1 MTPLIPA
8 ALLEKSEKILFIA
21 HLALGDF
28 TYLQNGFRAFA
39 AAYPHIQ
46 IHLWVDEV
54 RRTSDASKWEGLRT
68 YSLYDW
74 VEQSGLFARVYRKT
88 YSPQLYEES
97 LREAQAE
104 HYPVVVS
111 LAHIRPQLYA
121 DLARMISQDGLVI
134 GTRKP
139 FSPLRPWHYFAY
151 RKIDAV
157 LASYDGEDAGE
168 HHISSVYA
176 DWFRQL
182 TGLDIPVAERYPF
195 VHIPDSA
202 LEQAQ
207 EQLASWGVDTQTTPL
222 VLLNPF
228 AKSHKRA
235 WPLERITELIAR
247 MQQQPQWR
255 HACFLVNAMPQELAS
270 VNAAIAAAG
279 VAQTRAFSAVDNFF
293 QLPAMLAQCSLII
306 SVETSIMH
314 LANAVHVPVIA
325 LMRKKNPEWAP
336 FDSANSTVITVAR
349 RSDWVK
355 AISVEQVLQVLP
367 ARGVEKPRLATG

>member
-8 ALLEKSEKILFIA
+8 ELLQKSDKILFIA

-54 RRTSDASKWEGLRT
+54 RRTSDAKQWEGLRT

-74 VEQSGLFARVYRKT
+74 VEQSGLFAKVYRKT
-88 YSPQLYEES
+88 YSPALYEES
-97 LREAQAE
+97 LCEAKEE

-111 LAHIRPQLYA
+111 LAHVRPQQYA
-121 DLARMISQDGLVI
+121 DLARTISPNGLVI

-139 FSPLRPWHYFAY
+139 FSPLRPWHYLAY

-157 LASYDGEDAGE
+157 LASYAGQDAGE

-176 DWFRQL
+176 DWFHQL
-182 TGLDIPVAERYPF
+182 TGLDIPATERYPY
-195 VHIPDSA
+195 VDIPEQA
-202 LEQAQ
+202 LQQAQ
-207 EQLASWGVDTQTTPL
+207 EQLAAWDFSPRRGPL

-228 AKSHKRA
+228 AKSHKRS
-235 WPLERITELIAR
+235 WPLERIAELIAR
-247 MQQQPQWR
+247 MQTMPKWEN
-255 HACFLVNAMPQELAS
+255 ACFLINAMPQELAK
-270 VNAAIAAAG
+270 VNAVVQAHKLPRT
-279 VAQTRAFSAVDNFF
+279 QAFSAVDNFF
-293 QLPAMLAQCSLII
+293 QLPAMLAQCDLII

-314 LANAVHVPVIA
+314 LANAVHVPVVA

-336 FDSANSTVITVAR
+336 FDSDNSTVITVAR

-355 AISVEQVLQVLP
+355 AISVEQVLK
-367 ARGVEKPRLATG
+367 AIA

>member
-8 ALLEKSEKILFIA
+8 ATLHKSEKILFVA

-28 TYLQNGFRAFA
+28 TYMQNGFRAFA
-39 AAYPHIQ
+39 AAYPHIA
-46 IHLWVDEV
+46 IHLWIDEV
-54 RRTSDASKWEGLRT
+54 RRTSDQTQWEGLRN

-74 VEQSGLFARVYRKT
+74 VEQSGLFSKVYRKT
-88 YSPQLYEES
+88 YSPALYQES
-97 LREAQAE
+97 IHEAQAE
-104 HYPVVVS
+104 DYPVIVS
-111 LAHIRPQLYA
+111 LAHIRAPRYA
-121 DLARMISQDGLVI
+121 DLAREI
-134 GTRKP
+134 GPNSRIIGIRKP
-139 FSPLRPWHYFAY
+139 VTLLRPLRYFSYRKLDATFSPYSAADVGR
-151 RKIDAV
+151 
-157 LASYDGEDAGE
+157 

-176 DWFRQL
+176 DWFHQL
-182 TGLDIPVAERYPF
+182 TGLEIPVAERYPF

-202 LEQAQ
+202 LQQAKA
-207 EQLASWGVDTQTTPL
+207 QLREWGVDTQTTPL

-293 QLPAMLAQCSLII
+293 QLPAMLAQCNLII

-336 FDSANSTVITVAR
+336 FDSASSTIITVAR

-355 AISVEQVLQVLP
+355 AISVEQVLQALP
-367 ARGVEKPRLATG
+367 ARTT